1 MELEIE
7 HQRRLNKYYTNCVI
21 ADIVFN
27 DFLINLQKSS
37 TDFETK
43 NIKIK
48 YILDDYEMSKQN
60 QKIFK
65 KKYKNIY

>member
-21 ADIVFN
+21 ADIIFN

-37 TDFETK
+37 TDFQTK
-43 NIKIK
+43 NTKIK

-65 KKYKNIY
+65 QKYKNIY

>member
-7 HQRRLNKYYTNCVI
+7 HQRILNKYYTNCVI

-27 DFLINLQKSS
+27 DFLINLQKSN
-37 TDFETK
+37 TDFYTK

-48 YILDDYEMSKQN
+48 YILDDYELSKQN

-65 KKYKNIY
+65 EKHKNIY

>member
-7 HQRRLNKYYTNCVI
+7 HQRILNKYYTNCVI
-21 ADIVFN
+21 SDILFN
-27 DFLINLQKSS
+27 DYLINLQKSS
-37 TDFETK
+37 TDFCTK
-43 NIKIK
+43 NKKIK

-65 KKYKNIY
+65 QKHKNIY

>member
-7 HQRRLNKYYTNCVI
+7 HQRRLNKCYTNCVI
-21 ADIVFN
+21 ADIIFN

-37 TDFETK
+37 TDFQTK
-43 NIKIK
+43 NTKIK

-65 KKYKNIY
+65 QKYKNIY